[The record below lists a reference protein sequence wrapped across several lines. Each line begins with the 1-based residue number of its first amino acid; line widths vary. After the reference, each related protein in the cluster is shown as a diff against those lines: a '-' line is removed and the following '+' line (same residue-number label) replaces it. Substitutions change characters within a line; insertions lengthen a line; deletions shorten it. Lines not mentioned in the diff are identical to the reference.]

1 MFFITD
7 LPHTPITLLTTE
19 SAGLSTLDKLARV
32 REAMTARDRSILLL
46 TKLDDVCWLF
56 NMRGSDVEYNPL
68 VYAYGV
74 VTQNEAF
81 MFIHPNRLSIEQTA
95 EFEKNGVQIREYD
108 AFLPFIDAMAK
119 QKSDATEEICFD
131 ASDVSFAVFSRLEGR
146 NPDTTFKYSIEFA

>member
-1 MFFITD
+1 
-7 LPHTPITLLTTE
+7 
-19 SAGLSTLDKLARV
+19 
-32 REAMTARDRSILLL
+32 
-46 TKLDDVCWLF
+46 
-56 NMRGSDVEYNPL
+56 MRGSDVEYNPL

-81 MFIHPNRLSIEQTA
+81 LFIHPNRLSIEQTA

-119 QKSDATEEICFD
+119 QKSEAAEEICFN

-146 NPDTTFKYSIEFA
+146 NPDTTFKYSIEFDSRPVP